1 MAVNQDTVIG
11 HILFTPVTIDGSKV
25 IGMGLGSDGG
35 LPSCQKQ
42 GIGSMLVRHGLRHLR
57 QSGCPF
63 VIVWGI
69 LNIVRVLVLSRHC
82 TTSSSANG
90 KVCLMKCLWVLYLTT
105 GMLDQEKVG

>member
-69 LNIVRVLVLSRHC
+69 LNIVRVLVLS
-82 TTSSSANG
+82 S
-90 KVCLMKCLWVLYLTT
+90 KLKCQWKGVPDEVFM
-105 GMLDQEKVG
+105 GFIFDNRDA